1 MNLSDKAYEE
11 ITQKVNETD
20 GYIFWHEE
28 VRAIIETMQS
38 MGYVIVHPIWSYE
51 NREPQWICEC
61 GWKSIEL
68 IKGPCHN
75 CGSGAALRRI

>member
-1 MNLSDKAYEE
+1 MNLSDNAYEE
-11 ITQKVNETD
+11 ITQKINEAD
-20 GYIFWHEE
+20 CYIFKHE
-28 VRAIIETMQS
+28 VRSIIETMQS
-38 MGYVIVHPIWSYE
+38 MGYVIVHPKWGYE
-51 NREPQWICEC
+51 NSHPQWICKC